1 MPDIKFTRWLQY
13 DNAVQ
18 TMVYGIGN
26 GRRKV
31 ETADPEGNVS
41 IQEQDGRG
49 NIVKVS
55 RYGNGS
61 TTFSIPL
68 AEAEYRYNVLGELLE
83 ALDSEGNPITV
94 TYDLMGRR
102 KTLETPDMGKK
113 EYGYDRAGNLSWE
126 SDGVLGKDGKR
137 IEYIYDSMNRLIKI
151 IYPKRQDTRDVTT
164 VEYRYGIPGE
174 GGNGAGRIT
183 EVKDESGEIHYKYGK
198 LGETIEEI
206 RKIKTMDP
214 QRPVTEK
221 RAVMKYRSDYLGRM
235 EEIEYPDGEVVKY
248 GYDEGGQIRSVI
260 GERVGKEFVY
270 VKEIGY
276 DQYGQRI
283 YIEYGNNDTNAQGN
297 PMGGG
302 VKTWYTYDEERR
314 LLKNILSEKEGK
326 IYQDIHYD
334 FDKVGNINGYENN
347 AGRYSTRQEYTYD
360 SLYQLIEA
368 KGTSR
373 QLEYEAGNLEAY
385 KADYIQSFGF
395 DRIGNMTSK
404 VSRESKT
411 NLVRNGMDLNYDFEY
426 TYYKSKEGHKTHKAE
441 QIGNMYYKYDANGN
455 VIEER
460 AGGHRAGDISSI
472 PYYYNNGV
480 YSTEYGFGLSKPGT
494 GKDETAYERV
504 FTWDYRNQLIQSK
517 DNRYTVHYRYGA
529 DGQRA
534 LKYTEGTRNETL
546 YFNNMW
552 QVSSTN
558 EEERWLQSKHIF
570 VGETRIATKSNYQ
583 ETDGTTNNNY
593 GFEQV
598 HQYWY
603 HGDHLGSAQLVTN
616 HLGVLHERIE
626 YTPYGELWIEH
637 KYNSDEASLPY
648 RFTGKELDEETNLYY
663 YGARYLDPRTSRW
676 ISGDPAM
683 GEYIPGAPINDEV
696 RKQNQNLP
704 GGGGIYNIV
713 NLHVFHYAGNN
724 PVKYVDPDGRDD
736 DLPEWKVAEQKQKEE
751 MDKYIA
757 ALQKSTTYQPNPETY
772 QQSTVDRIRERADA
786 NLGQKYQE
794 RNQCDDWVAKVLTE
808 AGLDASRYFA
818 GDTNKKSVDEHIAA
832 AKSGGNDLPNPS
844 IGANV
849 VFMDE
854 GRSSKYNAHTG
865 LLIVNKDGSAVF
877 YHSSKNNPGGLSRRE
892 KMYASVQQFRE
903 DFGYNKFHYQSVR

>member
-1 MPDIKFTRWLQY
+1 
-13 DNAVQ
+13 
-18 TMVYGIGN
+18 
-26 GRRKV
+26 
-31 ETADPEGNVS
+31 
-41 IQEQDGRG
+41 
-49 NIVKVS
+49 
-55 RYGNGS
+55 
-61 TTFSIPL
+61 
-68 AEAEYRYNVLGELLE
+68 
-83 ALDSEGNPITV
+83 
-94 TYDLMGRR
+94 
-102 KTLETPDMGKK
+102 
-113 EYGYDRAGNLSWE
+113 
-126 SDGVLGKDGKR
+126 
-137 IEYIYDSMNRLIKI
+137 
-151 IYPKRQDTRDVTT
+151 
-164 VEYRYGIPGE
+164 
-174 GGNGAGRIT
+174 
-183 EVKDESGEIHYKYGK
+183 
-198 LGETIEEI
+198 
-206 RKIKTMDP
+206 
-214 QRPVTEK
+214 
-221 RAVMKYRSDYLGRM
+221 MKYRSDYLGRM

-248 GYDEGGQIRSVI
+248 GYDEGGQIRSAI

-583 ETDGTTNNNY
+583 ERDGSTNNNY

-603 HGDHLGSAQLVTN
+603 HGDHLGSAQLITN

-626 YTPYGELWIEH
+626 YTPYGEVWIEL

-724 PVKYVDPDGRDD
+724 PIKYIDPDGRSGEPSANARM
-736 DLPEWKVAEQKQKEE
+736 LASGN
-751 MDKYIA
+751 A
-757 ALQKSTTYQPNPETY
+757 A
-772 QQSTVDRIRERADA
+772 
-786 NLGQKYQE
+786 
-794 RNQCDDWVAKVLTE
+794 
-808 AGLDASRYFA
+808 
-818 GDTNKKSVDEHIAA
+818 HI
-832 AKSGGNDLPNPS
+832 NRLHPS
-844 IGANV
+844 IRDAVSKLISTLATQGINV
-849 VFMDE
+849 GIYASMRTVE
-854 GRSSKYNAHTG
+854 GQNAEYRRGRNENGSDILGEVRTTWVQGGYSYHNYG
-865 LLIVNKDGSAVF
+865 LAIDIEVYTDIDNSWAKDWDAEGPTWQTVITTAESLGFTAGYRWKGDQQDPPHFQIEQGKTTAELKALYDAGTMKDGFVI
-877 YHSSKNNPGGLSRRE
+877 LQE
-892 KMYASVQQFRE
+892 
-903 DFGYNKFHYQSVR
+903 